1 MQGYG
6 IDIKKALQ
14 KNKNI
19 YNETSI
25 NGGFAMDVNSFC
37 GMMQS
42 EINALKARVYDI
54 TRTVEKIKDKKKKRQ
69 ASQLAGL
76 HALIDHLSEL
86 TRKLENEC
94 PLDWSKER
102 EEIEEKKAELIEKI
116 DIFDSEHLA
125 GLVDN

>member
-1 MQGYG
+1 
-6 IDIKKALQ
+6 
-14 KNKNI
+14 
-19 YNETSI
+19 
-25 NGGFAMDVNSFC
+25 MDVNSFC
-37 GMMQS
+37 GMMQT
-42 EINALKARVYDI
+42 EINTLKARVYDI
-54 TRTVEKIKDKKKKRQ
+54 TRAVEKTKDEKKKKQ

-116 DIFDSEHLA
+116 DIWDSEHLA